1 MSLPMKKSQQSKK
14 PKQNNFLNDFIQR
27 EMYLQNPP
35 MTTDKF
41 IVFCKKRGIQTT
53 KEELEFFEREKL
65 FFPIIR
71 IDRPIGEE
79 ERIKFKKEDG
89 KEYWRQASHGLQE
102 GETEIE
108 RYSVKL
114 YSRYDVFS
122 YHKDL
127 LLNWLEEGNLFDPAI
142 RDFQSWDTF
151 IGEELEY
158 ERQKIVSFYS
168 SFQIYWLQKLKQLN
182 SINFTHDKTEFTLG
196 NCEIKTENGK
206 VFLNAELELKIE
218 ISNREE
224 MQLLGGKT
232 YKSLEHKEA
241 LINRFKSWF
250 DLKIKKEKLSKSY
263 EEFSTILR
271 FLLSVQS
278 VYFPYARSGGGTIQI
293 TGHDKKWQE
302 ARRNFKLDDV
312 LEKLNLKIK
321 DIAEWYKIFSDEA
334 QKILGIKRDDWIQ
347 LWKNI
352 AWSEKNNLE
361 GNIRLGVEYLQ
372 WAVMFKRIIE
382 EHLQKEILDIDEM
395 SKISGD
401 DILKFKPEQT
411 NQYGVSLRAIRNK
424 RYSDK
429 DKNYYHDRYKRLFYL
444 ANDFGL
450 DYQPRVTVFVE
461 GKTEETIFPEIFEQK
476 FGNKPENLGIEF
488 INFEGVDK
496 LLSTA
501 KTSEKLRSL
510 LQELQKQEKQQ
521 ILSKSKNTEL
531 NQTIKNLNNINIVIS
546 NWTSFLSYNLAKW
559 QIIPFFISDNEGG
572 IKHFL
577 DAEKPIKYYNRTYNI
592 PSSWKFLWGITNN
605 NKPFQGK
612 NFEMANFNDDEIA
625 RVLSEIL
632 GKKIQ
637 PSDVK
642 TQRNAGRGINQV
654 DEDVENHKIDIA
666 KRLIENLFDEYKK
679 PKNKS
684 LLGRPI
690 FKALDKIRSL
700 AKLIYP
706 PVDRKMEL
714 ENKEY
719 LEKELQK
726 TP

>member
-1 MSLPMKKSQQSKK
+1 MSLPMKKSRQSKK
-14 PKQNNFLNDFIQR
+14 SKQNNFLNDFIEK

-41 IVFCKKRGIQTT
+41 IVLCKKRGIQTT
-53 KEELEFFEREKL
+53 KEELEFFEKEKL

-71 IDRPIGEE
+71 IDRPIGE
-79 ERIKFKKEDG
+79 DG
-89 KEYWRQASHGLQE
+89 KEYWRPASYGLQE

-108 RYSVKL
+108 RYSVKF
-114 YSRYDVFS
+114 YSRYDVFKEDVSGS

-168 SFQIYWLQKLKQLN
+168 SFQIYWLDILKKSFSITLNLAGGDIKASSQFVLLDSRQGNGSFSFKNVDDFAEKLK
-182 SINFTHDKTEFTLG
+182 
-196 NCEIKTENGK
+196 EI
-206 VFLNAELELKIE
+206 A
-218 ISNREE
+218 
-224 MQLLGGKT
+224 Q
-232 YKSLEHKEA
+232 KEP
-241 LINRFKSWF
+241 FKEYF
-250 DLKIKKEKLSKSY
+250 DLDTKKRELRKRY
-263 EEFSTILR
+263 EGFNTILK
-271 FLLSVQS
+271 FLLFVQS
-278 VYFPYARSGGGTIQI
+278 IYYPYVRSGGGRIQI
-293 TGHDKKWQE
+293 TGNDKKWQE

-321 DIAEWYKIFSDEA
+321 DIAKWYEIFSDEA

-395 SKISGD
+395 SNISGD
-401 DILKFKPEQT
+401 DILKFKPEQM
-411 NQYGVSLRAIRNK
+411 NQYGVLRRATRNK

-450 DYQPRVTVFVE
+450 DCQPRVTVFVE
-461 GKTEETIFPEIFEQK
+461 GETEERIFPEIFEQYI
-476 FGNKPENLGIEF
+476 GNKPENLGIEF
-488 INFEGVDK
+488 INIQGISQFFG
-496 LLSTA
+496 
-501 KTSEKLRSL
+501 
-510 LQELQKQEKQQ
+510 QK
-521 ILSKSKNTEL
+521 IS
-531 NQTIKNLNNINIVIS
+531 IKNSSGKYQKGFIS
-546 NWTSFLSYNLAKW
+546 NFNHLASYNLNKW
-559 QIIPFFISDNEGG
+559 QIIPFFIADDEN
-572 IKHFL
+572 
-577 DAEKPIKYYNRTYNI
+577 NI
-592 PSSWKFLWGITNN
+592 SYLLQNGASIFFNQNQYSFPKNWQYIWGITNDN
-605 NKPFQGK
+605 RPFQGK
-612 NFEMANFNDDEIA
+612 NFEIADFNDDEIA
-625 RVLSEIL
+625 QVLSEIL

-642 TQRNAGRGINQV
+642 TQKDEGKGIKQV

-666 KRLIENLFDEYKK
+666 KRLIRNLFDEYKK
-679 PKNKS
+679 TKNKS

-690 FKALDKIRSL
+690 FKALHKIRNL
-700 AKLIYP
+700 AILNHP
-706 PVDRKMEL
+706 PVDREIEL
-714 ENKEY
+714 KNKEY

-726 TP
+726 MP